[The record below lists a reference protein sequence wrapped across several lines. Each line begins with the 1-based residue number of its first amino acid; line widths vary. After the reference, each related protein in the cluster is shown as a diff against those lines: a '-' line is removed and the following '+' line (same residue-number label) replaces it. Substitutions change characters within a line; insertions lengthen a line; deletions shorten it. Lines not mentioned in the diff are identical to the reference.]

1 MIPNKIFEDIL
12 SVIIFLYVI
21 FIYYIY
27 FINDDILP
35 ITKKFFINV
44 PLTIFLVLCFIFVLK
59 KEYHK

>member
-35 ITKKFFINV
+35 ITKKFIINV
-44 PLTIFLVLCFIFVLK
+44 PLTILLVLCFIFVLK